1 MDALLLKVNQY
12 VLNPIIGFM
21 FVLALAYFVF
31 GVIEY
36 FLYENSDAERE
47 TGKRHIL
54 WGLVGLVIMTGFWGI
69 IQILASTLNVP
80 VNHP

>member
-1 MDALLLKVNQY
+1 MDAILLKINQY

-21 FVLALAYFVF
+21 FILALAYFVF

-36 FLYENSDAERE
+36 FLYQNSDTERE
-47 TGKRHIL
+47 RGRRHII
-54 WGLVGLVIMTGFWGI
+54 WGLVGIVIMAGFYGI

-80 VNHP
+80 VSHP

>member
-1 MDALLLKVNQY
+1 VDALLLKINQY

-21 FVLALAYFVF
+21 FVLALAYFAF

-36 FLYENSDAERE
+36 FLYQNSEAERE
-47 TGKRHIL
+47 KGKQHII

-69 IQILASTLNVP
+69 IQILASTLQVS
-80 VNHP
+80 VTHP